1 MKRNLCL
8 IALVAVILAGSV
20 LAANFWEKKP
30 YTQWSEKECRQLL
43 QNSPWTYEFQWGR
56 TGDIGGNV
64 GGNNSD
70 TATRPNDYERESVT
84 MVRISLFSSRPVRQ
98 AYVALMAKGDA
109 VRFEKMKDF
118 ATRDTG
124 DEIILA
130 WTLDSKPKRT
140 DGLMDLERQLHA
152 LSVGELANNTFLAT
166 DTGKKVYIKD
176 YIQPTPD
183 GTGAKFVFPRNLE
196 DGTPLI
202 GPDVK
207 TLRFQTKRFRI
218 KDDEI
223 GIDGTFKIG
232 KMTIDGKL
240 EY

>member
-1 MKRNLCL
+1 
-8 IALVAVILAGSV
+8 
-20 LAANFWEKKP
+20 
-30 YTQWSEKECRQLL
+30 
-43 QNSPWTYEFQWGR
+43 
-56 TGDIGGNV
+56 
-64 GGNNSD
+64 
-70 TATRPNDYERESVT
+70 
-84 MVRISLFSSRPVRQ
+84 
-98 AYVALMAKGDA
+98 
-109 VRFEKMKDF
+109 MKDF

-152 LSVGELANNTFLAT
+152 LNLGELNNNTFIAT

-183 GTGAKFVFPRNLE
+183 GTGAKFIFPRNLE

-207 TLRFQTKRFRI
+207 TLRFQTKRFQI

-223 GIDGTFKIG
+223 AIDATFKVG
-232 KMTIDGKL
+232 KMNFDGKL